1 MLALVH
7 LAQGEADRARERTEA
22 ALELSSGA
30 GLGEYWVNTAAHTAR
45 AGLLTRSGRAHEA
58 RAALDRALEVG
69 RRGSG
74 PVEMIH
80 ALVARGLVEAEGDRV
95 AARAFVAEARSTL
108 MSCADPGPVVS
119 LLVRNAEDK
128 LRIPR
133 RSVGSLAPVIEAFS
147 ERELDVLRLL
157 GERAVAARDR
167 RRALHLVQHREV
179 ALEEPLPQA
188 RRGDPPRGGRP
199 RARRSTCSDRSEPL

>member
-7 LAQGEADRARERTEA
+7 LAQGEADRARERSEA

-45 AGLLTRSGRAHEA
+45 AGLLSRSGRAHEA
-58 RAALDRALEVG
+58 RVALDRALEVG

-80 ALVARGLVEAEGDRV
+80 ALVARGLAEAERDRV

-119 LLVRNAEDK
+119 LLVRSAEDQ
-128 LRIPR
+128 LSIPR
-133 RSVGSLAPVIEAFS
+133 RAVGSMAPVVEPFS

-157 GERAVAARDR
+157 GSELSQREIGDALFISFNTVKSHSKSLYRKLGVGTRREAVD
-167 RRALHLVQHREV
+167 
-179 ALEEPLPQA
+179 
-188 RRGDPPRGGRP
+188 
-199 RARRSTCSDRSEPL
+199 RARGLDLL